1 MDYRDKSIHKL
12 LISMTDSYM
21 KASTNSSRYYKKGST
36 TIRFSDHY
44 SEHEFVDFEIVKLS
58 NGCYYFTDKDIK
70 ITSCFYKEDIVG
82 FLKSYFSVRD
92 LFASQIK
99 GLLKSL
105 KKTNKELQKVH
116 KDLNSTK
123 LRSDLE
129 VADSIYEEN
138 KSLKKQCNAI
148 KMELNNLKGK
158 LLSSK
163 NTLLKASNVIE
174 DAINTIKKI

>member
-12 LISMTDSYM
+12 LISITDSYK
-21 KASTNSSRYYKKGST
+21 KASTNNSRYYQTGST

-44 SEHEFVDFEIVKLS
+44 SEHEFIDFEIIKLS
-58 NGCYYFTDKDIK
+58 NGCYYFSDKDLR

-82 FLKSYFSVRD
+82 FLKSYFSIRD
-92 LFASQIK
+92 LFESQIK

-105 KKTNKELQKVH
+105 KKTNNELQKVH
-116 KDLNSTK
+116 KDLNSAK

-138 KSLKKQCNAI
+138 KILKEQCKTI
-148 KMELNNLKGK
+148 KVELKNLKGK
-158 LLSSK
+158 LLK
-163 NTLLKASNVIE
+163 RNKALLKASNVIKE
-174 DAINTIKKI
+174 AVNTIKI

>member
-12 LISMTDSYM
+12 LISITDSYK
-21 KASTNSSRYYKKGST
+21 KASTNSSRYYQRGST
-36 TIRFSDHY
+36 VIRFSDHY
-44 SEHEFVDFEIVKLS
+44 SEHEFVDFEKVKLS
-58 NGCYYFTDKDIK
+58 NGCYYFTDKDFK

-92 LFASQIK
+92 LFASHVK

-105 KKTNKELQKVH
+105 KKTNNGLQKVH
-116 KDLNSTK
+116 KDLNSAK

-138 KSLKKQCNAI
+138 KSLKEQCKTI
-148 KMELNNLKGK
+148 KVELNNLKGK
-158 LLSSK
+158 LLRSNK
-163 NTLLKASNVIE
+163 ALLNASNVIKE
-174 DAINTIKKI
+174 AVNTIKI